1 MHPMV
6 DGSELTPDPRPDAMA
21 TLLAEVPTD
30 APVQVPYVPPVV
42 RRAQAGDVAAFEQ
55 LYRENVDRVFALCL
69 RMSADRGRAE
79 ELTQDVFVRAW
90 ERLGSFE
97 GRSAFS
103 TWLHR
108 MAVNV
113 VLGEKRS
120 DGARTARVMV
130 TDDLEAFDR
139 PHGSHDPGNA
149 MDLEKAIASLPPGA
163 RTVFVLHDVEGY
175 RHEEIG
181 KMHGLA
187 VGTCKA
193 QLHRARKLLREA
205 LNR

>member
-1 MHPMV
+1 MV
-6 DGSELTPDPRPDAMA
+6 NGSEQPPDRRFDAMA
-21 TLLAEVPTD
+21 TVLAEIPTE
-30 APVQVPYVPPVV
+30 APPAVPYVPPLV
-42 RRAQAGDVAAFEQ
+42 RRAQAGEVSAFEQ

-120 DGARTARVMV
+120 DTARTARVMV

-139 PHGSHDPGNA
+139 PRLTSDPGTA
-149 MDLEKAIASLPPGA
+149 MDLERAIAKLPPGA

-181 KMHGLA
+181 RMHGLA

>member
-1 MHPMV
+1 MDSGTENP
-6 DGSELTPDPRPDAMA
+6 TTRPPEPMA
-21 TLLAEVPTD
+21 TMLAAAPLSD
-30 APVQVPYVPPVV
+30 ATPIPLIPPLV
-42 RRAQAGDVAAFEQ
+42 RRAQEGDVAAFEQ
-55 LYRENVDRVFALCL
+55 IYRENVDRVYALCL
-69 RMSADRGRAE
+69 RLSADTTRAE
-79 ELTQDVFVRAW
+79 ELAQDVFVRAW
-90 ERLGSFE
+90 QRLQSFE

-108 MAVNV
+108 LAVNV
-113 VLGEKRS
+113 VLGEKRAE
-120 DGARTARVMV
+120 GARAARVTV

-139 PHGSHDPGNA
+139 PRVTSDPGTA
-149 MDLEKAIASLPPGA
+149 MDLERAIAGLPPGA

-181 KMHGLA
+181 RMHGWA

>member
-1 MHPMV
+1 M
-6 DGSELTPDPRPDAMA
+6 DGSKDEPPISPAPPMA
-21 TLLAEVPTD
+21 TMLAEVPN
-30 APVQVPYVPPVV
+30 AAVPEIAYVPPLV
-42 RRAQAGDVAAFEQ
+42 RRAQDGDVAAFEQ
-55 LYRENVDRVFALCL
+55 LYRDNVDRVFALCL
-69 RMSADRGRAE
+69 RMAADRTKAE

-120 DGARTARVMV
+120 AGVRSARITV

-139 PHGSHDPGNA
+139 PRLTSDPGTR
-149 MDLEKAIASLPPGA
+149 MDLERAIAGLPKGA

-175 RHEEIG
+175 KHEEIG
-181 KMHGLA
+181 RMHGWA

>member
-1 MHPMV
+1 
-6 DGSELTPDPRPDAMA
+6 MA
-21 TLLAEVPTD
+21 TMLAEVPST
-30 APVQVPYVPPVV
+30 AVPEIAYVPPLV
-42 RRAQAGDVAAFEQ
+42 RRAQDGDVSAFEQ
-55 LYRENVDRVFALCL
+55 LYRDNVERVFALCL
-69 RMSADRGRAE
+69 RMAADRAKAE

-120 DGARTARVMV
+120 AGARNARVMV

-139 PHGSHDPGNA
+139 PRLTSDPGTR
-149 MDLEKAIASLPPGA
+149 MDLERAIAGLPPGA

-175 RHEEIG
+175 KHEEIG
-181 KMHGLA
+181 RMHGWA